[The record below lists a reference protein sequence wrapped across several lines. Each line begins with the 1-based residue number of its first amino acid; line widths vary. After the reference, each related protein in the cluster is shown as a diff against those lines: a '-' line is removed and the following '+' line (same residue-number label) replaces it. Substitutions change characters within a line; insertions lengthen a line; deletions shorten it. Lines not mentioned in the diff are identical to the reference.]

1 MFRDLRLG
9 LKIGAGFAVVLILLS
24 IVLGASIFAL
34 QSVSDGV
41 NKYRD
46 LARESNLSSRLQTN
60 MLMVRMNVKDFLRT
74 RNTEDIAT
82 YQDYLAKMQ
91 SFLNEAKQSVHSA
104 DRENLIDQV
113 SLSINT
119 YDKAFKQV
127 IELIRQRNA
136 LEAQL
141 GIYGETMR
149 KSIAE
154 IINNANQEG
163 NSMLTYHAAQAQR
176 GMLVGRLFVVKYLQ
190 SSRNE
195 DFTIAITNMD
205 QELQDEIS
213 ALKQDLQGTSQQDLF
228 MNFLKAHQDYLKDMR
243 GIQKQILQANTII
256 EDTLDRLGPQIATNV
271 EKITQSVM
279 QEQDT
284 LGPQLKNDTNRSIEI
299 TMILSVLAILLGI
312 VASYVLTI
320 VITRPVR
327 KAVNAA
333 NQLAEGDLTV
343 DVGKTSKDETGLLLA
358 AVQNTAMNLK
368 QMITTISGAST
379 ELASASTELAT
390 VTEQSSQSIIRQESE
405 TEMVA
410 TAMNEMT
417 VTVHDVAN
425 SASQAASAA
434 DKANQE
440 AESGANVVTRTIT
453 AIHALSDSVTQ
464 SSEKLSEVEQEVHN
478 ISTILDVIRG
488 IAEQTN
494 LLALNAAI
502 EAARAG
508 EQGRGFAVVA
518 DEVRSLASRTQD
530 STQEIQN
537 IIEQLRLGTQS
548 TVDAMNQG
556 KKQATACVAQADET
570 NKTLQA
576 ILHAIGVIN
585 DMNMQIASA
594 SEQQS
599 TVAESI
605 NENIVNVRQIAEE
618 NAVASDETR
627 QSSGEIARLAEQL
640 NHLVSRFK
648 I

>member
-1 MFRDLRLG
+1 MFRNLRLG
-9 LKIGAGFAVVLILLS
+9 LKIGAGFATVLILLS
-24 IVLGASIFAL
+24 IVLGASIYSL
-34 QSVSDGV
+34 QSVSDGIS
-41 NKYRD
+41 KYRD
-46 LARESNLSSRLQTN
+46 LARETNLSGRLQTN
-60 MLMVRMNVKDFLRT
+60 MLMVRMNVKDFLIT
-74 RNTEDIAT
+74 RDTDDIT
-82 YQDYLAKMQ
+82 SYQKYLAKMKG
-91 SFLNEAKQSVHSA
+91 FLNEAKQSVHSPERK
-104 DRENLIDQV
+104 DLIEQV
-113 SLSINT
+113 GQSINT
-119 YDKAFKQV
+119 YNTTFNQV
-127 IELIRQRNA
+127 VELVRQRNA
-136 LEAQL
+136 LEKQL
-141 GIYGETMR
+141 GIYGQEMR
-149 KSIAE
+149 ESIAQ
-154 IINNANQEG
+154 IIQSAYQEG
-163 NSMLTYHAAQAQR
+163 NATLTYNASQAQR
-176 GMLVGRLFVVKYLQ
+176 AMLVGRLFVVKFLQ
-190 SSRNE
+190 SSQEE

-205 QELQDEIS
+205 AGLQDELS
-213 ALKQDLQGTSQQDLF
+213 VLKQDLQGTPQQKLL
-228 MNFLKAHQDYLKDMR
+228 NTFLKAHQDYLKDMR
-243 GIQKQILQANTII
+243 DINSLISQANGMINH
-256 EDTLDRLGPQIATNV
+256 TLDELGPQIAADV
-271 EKITQSVM
+271 EKVTQSVM

-284 LGPQLKNDTNRSIEI
+284 LGPQLKDSTTRSIEVTI
-299 TMILSVLAILLGI
+299 LLSVLAILLGI
-312 VASYVLTI
+312 VASYLLTI
-320 VITRPVR
+320 VITKPVQ
-327 KAVNAA
+327 KAVKAA
-333 NQLAEGDLTV
+333 NQLADGDLTV
-343 DVGKTSKDETGLLLA
+343 NVGKTSKDETGLLLA
-358 AVQNTAMNLK
+358 AIQNTAVNLK

-425 SASQAASAA
+425 SASQAAGAA
-434 DKANQE
+434 DQANQE
-440 AESGANVVTRTIT
+440 AESGAGVVQRTIT
-453 AIHALSDSVTQ
+453 AIHSLSESVTQ
-464 SSEKLSEVEQEVHN
+464 SSERLSEVEQEVHN

-537 IIEQLRLGTQS
+537 IIEQLQQGTQS
-548 TVDAMNQG
+548 TVAAMNQG
-556 KKQATACVAQADET
+556 KKQATDCVKQADET
-570 NKTLQA
+570 NETLQA
-576 ILHAIGVIN
+576 IIHAISVIN

-640 NHLVSRFK
+640 NQLVARFK

>member
-34 QSVSDGV
+34 QSVSDGID
-41 NKYRD
+41 KYRD
-46 LARESNLSSRLQTN
+46 LARETNISSRLQTN
-60 MLMVRMNVKDFLRT
+60 MLMVRMNVKDFLIT
-74 RNTEDIAT
+74 RETEDITT
-82 YQDYLAKMQ
+82 YQNYLAKMQ
-91 SFLNEAKQSVHSA
+91 DFLDEAKQSVQSPERK
-104 DRENLIDQV
+104 DLIDQV
-113 SLSINT
+113 GRSIDT
-119 YDKAFKQV
+119 YNNAFKQAV
-127 IELIRQRNA
+127 EVVRQRNA
-136 LEAQL
+136 LETQL
-141 GIYGETMR
+141 GIYGEDMR
-149 KSIAE
+149 KAIAQ
-154 IINNANQEG
+154 IINSAYQEG
-163 NSMLTYHAAQAQR
+163 NTKLTYHAGQAQR

-190 SSRNE
+190 SSRDE
-195 DFTIAITNMD
+195 DFTTAITNMD
-205 QELQDEIS
+205 QELQDEIQ
-213 ALKQDLQGTSQQDLF
+213 ALKQDLQGTPQQNLLTT
-228 MNFLKAHQDYLKDMR
+228 FLNAHQDYLRDMR
-243 GIQKQILQANTII
+243 DIHSQISQANTII
-256 EDTLDRLGPQIATNV
+256 ETLDKLGPQIAADV
-271 EKITQSVM
+271 EKVTQLVM

-284 LGPQLKNDTNRSIEI
+284 LGPQLKDSTNRSIEI
-299 TMILSVLAILLGI
+299 TMLLSVLAILLGI
-312 VASYVLTI
+312 AASYVLTI
-320 VITRPVR
+320 AITKPVH
-327 KAVNAA
+327 KAVSAA
-333 NQLAEGDLTV
+333 NRLAEGDLTV

-379 ELASASTELAT
+379 ELASASTELAA

-425 SASQAASAA
+425 SASQAAGAA

-440 AESGANVVTRTIT
+440 AESGANVVARTIT
-453 AIHALSDSVTQ
+453 AIHSLSDSVTQ

-537 IIEQLRLGTQS
+537 IIEQLQQGTQS

-556 KKQATACVAQADET
+556 KKQAAACVEQADET
-570 NKTLQA
+570 NETLQA
-576 ILHAIGVIN
+576 IIHAIGVIN

-618 NAVASDETR
+618 NAVASNEAR

-640 NHLVSRFK
+640 NHLVARFK

>member
-9 LKIGAGFAVVLILLS
+9 LKIGSGFAVVLILLS

-34 QSVSDGV
+34 QSVSDGI

-46 LARESNLSSRLQTN
+46 LARETNLSSRLQTN
-60 MLMVRMNVKDFLRT
+60 MLMVRMNVKDFLIT
-74 RNTEDIAT
+74 RNTDDIT
-82 YQDYLAKMQ
+82 SYQKYLAKMKD
-91 SFLNEAKQSVHSA
+91 FLNEAKQSVHSPERK
-104 DRENLIDQV
+104 DLIDQV
-113 SLSINT
+113 GQSINT
-119 YDKAFKQV
+119 YNTTFNQV
-127 IELIRQRNA
+127 VELVRQRNG
-136 LEAQL
+136 LEEQL
-141 GIYGETMR
+141 GTYGQTMR
-149 KSIAE
+149 ESIAQ
-154 IINNANQEG
+154 IINSAYQEG
-163 NSMLTYHAAQAQR
+163 NAALTYNASQAQR
-176 GMLVGRLFVVKYLQ
+176 AMLVGRLFVVKYLQ
-190 SSRNE
+190 SSE
-195 DFTIAITNMD
+195 EKDFATAITNMD
-205 QELQDEIS
+205 QGLQDELS
-213 ALKQDLQGTSQQDLF
+213 TLKQDLQGTSQQTRL
-228 MNFLKAHQDYLKDMR
+228 NTFLKAHQDYLKDMR
-243 GIQKQILQANTII
+243 DINNLISQTNRMITN
-256 EDTLDRLGPQIATNV
+256 TLDELGPQIATNV
-271 EKITQSVM
+271 EKVTQLVM

-284 LGPQLKNDTNRSIEI
+284 LGPQLKDSTNRSIEI
-299 TMILSVLAILLGI
+299 TILLSVLAILLGI
-312 VASYVLTI
+312 AASYLLTL
-320 VITRPVR
+320 VITKPVH
-327 KAVNAA
+327 KAVQAA

-358 AVQNTAMNLK
+358 AIQNTAVNLK

-434 DKANQE
+434 DQANQE
-440 AESGANVVTRTIT
+440 AESGAGVVKRTIA
-453 AIHALSDSVTQ
+453 AIHSLSESVTQ

-537 IIEQLRLGTQS
+537 IIEQLQQGTQS
-548 TVDAMNQG
+548 TVNAMDQG
-556 KKQATACVAQADET
+556 KKQAMSCVEQADET
-570 NKTLQA
+570 NETLQT
-576 ILHAIGVIN
+576 IIHAIGVIN

-640 NHLVSRFK
+640 NQLVTRFK

>member
-1 MFRDLRLG
+1 
-9 LKIGAGFAVVLILLS
+9 
-24 IVLGASIFAL
+24 
-34 QSVSDGV
+34 
-41 NKYRD
+41 
-46 LARESNLSSRLQTN
+46 
-60 MLMVRMNVKDFLRT
+60 
-74 RNTEDIAT
+74 
-82 YQDYLAKMQ
+82 
-91 SFLNEAKQSVHSA
+91 
-104 DRENLIDQV
+104 
-113 SLSINT
+113 
-119 YDKAFKQV
+119 
-127 IELIRQRNA
+127 
-136 LEAQL
+136 
-141 GIYGETMR
+141 
-149 KSIAE
+149 
-154 IINNANQEG
+154 
-163 NSMLTYHAAQAQR
+163 
-176 GMLVGRLFVVKYLQ
+176 
-190 SSRNE
+190 
-195 DFTIAITNMD
+195 
-205 QELQDEIS
+205 
-213 ALKQDLQGTSQQDLF
+213 
-228 MNFLKAHQDYLKDMR
+228 
-243 GIQKQILQANTII
+243 
-256 EDTLDRLGPQIATNV
+256 
-271 EKITQSVM
+271 M

-284 LGPQLKNDTNRSIEI
+284 LGPQLKDSTNRSIEI
-299 TMILSVLAILLGI
+299 TIFLSVVAILLGI
-312 VASYVLTI
+312 AASYLLTI
-320 VITRPVR
+320 VITKPVH
-327 KAVNAA
+327 KAVKAA

-358 AVQNTAMNLK
+358 AIQNTAVNLK

-425 SASQAASAA
+425 SASQAAGAA
-434 DKANQE
+434 DQANQE
-440 AESGANVVTRTIT
+440 AESGAGVVKRTIT
-453 AIHALSDSVTQ
+453 AIHLLSESVTQ

-537 IIEQLRLGTQS
+537 IIEQLQHGTQS
-548 TVDAMNQG
+548 TVSAMNQG
-556 KKQATACVAQADET
+556 KKQAAACVEQADET
-570 NKTLQA
+570 NETLQA
-576 ILHAIGVIN
+576 IIHAISVIN

-640 NHLVSRFK
+640 NQLVARFK

>member
-9 LKIGAGFAVVLILLS
+9 LKIGSGFAVVLILLS

-34 QSVSDGV
+34 QSVSDGI
-41 NKYRD
+41 NKYRN
-46 LARESNLSSRLQTN
+46 LARETNLSSRLQTN
-60 MLMVRMNVKDFLRT
+60 MLMVRMNVKDFLIT
-74 RNTEDIAT
+74 RNTDDIT
-82 YQDYLAKMQ
+82 SYQKYLAKMKD
-91 SFLNEAKQSVHSA
+91 FLNEAKQSVHSPERK
-104 DRENLIDQV
+104 DLIDQV
-113 SLSINT
+113 GQSINT
-119 YDKAFKQV
+119 YNTTFNQV
-127 IELIRQRNA
+127 VELVRQRNG
-136 LEAQL
+136 LEEQL
-141 GIYGETMR
+141 GTYGQTMR
-149 KSIAE
+149 ESIAQ
-154 IINNANQEG
+154 IINSAYQEG
-163 NSMLTYHAAQAQR
+163 NAALTYNASQAQR
-176 GMLVGRLFVVKYLQ
+176 AMLVGRLFVVKYLQ
-190 SSRNE
+190 SSE
-195 DFTIAITNMD
+195 EKDFATAITNMD
-205 QELQDEIS
+205 QGLQDELS
-213 ALKQDLQGTSQQDLF
+213 TLKQDLQGTSQQTRL
-228 MNFLKAHQDYLKDMR
+228 NTFLKAHQDYLKDMR
-243 GIQKQILQANTII
+243 DINNLISQTNRMITN
-256 EDTLDRLGPQIATNV
+256 TLDELGPQIATDV
-271 EKITQSVM
+271 EKVTQLVM

-284 LGPQLKNDTNRSIEI
+284 LGPQLKDSTNRSIEI
-299 TMILSVLAILLGI
+299 TILLSVLAILLGI
-312 VASYVLTI
+312 AASYLLTL
-320 VITRPVR
+320 VITKPVH
-327 KAVNAA
+327 KAVQAA

-358 AVQNTAMNLK
+358 AIQNTAVNLK

-434 DKANQE
+434 DQANQE
-440 AESGANVVTRTIT
+440 AESGAGVVKRTIA
-453 AIHALSDSVTQ
+453 AIHSLSESVTQ

-537 IIEQLRLGTQS
+537 IIEQLQQGTQS
-548 TVDAMNQG
+548 TVNAMDQG
-556 KKQATACVAQADET
+556 KKQAMSCVEQADET
-570 NKTLQA
+570 NETLQT
-576 ILHAIGVIN
+576 IIHAIGVIN

-640 NHLVSRFK
+640 NQLVTRFK

>member
-9 LKIGAGFAVVLILLS
+9 LKIGTGFAAVLILLS
-24 IVLGASIFAL
+24 IVLGASIYSL
-34 QSVSDGV
+34 QSVSDGI

-46 LARESNLSSRLQTN
+46 LARETNLSGRLQTN
-60 MLMVRMNVKDFLRT
+60 MLMVRMNVKDFLIT
-74 RNTEDIAT
+74 RNTEDIT
-82 YQDYLAKMQ
+82 SYQQYLAKMQ
-91 SFLNEAKQSVHSA
+91 DFLEQAKQSDHSPERR
-104 DRENLIDQV
+104 DLIEQV
-113 SLSINT
+113 GQSINT
-119 YDKAFKQV
+119 YNNTFNQV
-127 IELIRQRNA
+127 VTLVRQRNM
-136 LEAQL
+136 LEKQL
-141 GIYGETMR
+141 DTYGQAMR
-149 KSIAE
+149 ESIAQ
-154 IINNANQEG
+154 IINTAYQKG
-163 NSMLTYHAAQAQR
+163 DSTLTYNASQAQR
-176 GMLVGRLFVVKYLQ
+176 AMLVGRLFVVKYFQ
-190 SSRNE
+190 SSQE
-195 DFTIAITNMD
+195 KDFTTAITNMD
-205 QELQDEIS
+205 QGLQDEIS
-213 ALKQDLQGTSQQDLF
+213 ALKQNLQGTQQELF
-228 MNFLKAHQDYLKDMR
+228 NTFLKAHQDYLKDMHD
-243 GIQKQILQANTII
+243 INNLISQANQMISN
-256 EDTLDRLGPQIATNV
+256 TLDELGPKIATDV
-271 EKITQSVM
+271 EKITLSVM
-279 QEQDT
+279 QQQDT
-284 LGPQLKNDTNRSIEI
+284 LGPQLKDSTNRSIEI
-299 TMILSVLAILLGI
+299 TIFLSVVAILLGI
-312 VASYVLTI
+312 AASYLLTI
-320 VITRPVR
+320 VITKPVH
-327 KAVNAA
+327 KAVKAA

-343 DVGKTSKDETGLLLA
+343 DVGETSKDETGLLLA
-358 AVQNTAMNLK
+358 AIQNTAVNLK

-425 SASQAASAA
+425 SASQAAGAA
-434 DKANQE
+434 DQANQE
-440 AESGANVVTRTIT
+440 AESGAGVVKRTIA
-453 AIHALSDSVTQ
+453 AIHLLSESVTQ

-537 IIEQLRLGTQS
+537 IIEQLQHGTQS
-548 TVDAMNQG
+548 TVNAMNQG
-556 KKQATACVAQADET
+556 KKQAAACVEQADET
-570 NKTLQA
+570 NETLQA
-576 ILHAIGVIN
+576 IIHAIGVIN

-640 NHLVSRFK
+640 NQLVARFK

>member
-1 MFRDLRLG
+1 
-9 LKIGAGFAVVLILLS
+9 
-24 IVLGASIFAL
+24 
-34 QSVSDGV
+34 
-41 NKYRD
+41 
-46 LARESNLSSRLQTN
+46 
-60 MLMVRMNVKDFLRT
+60 MLMVRMNVKDFLIT
-74 RNTEDIAT
+74 RNTDDIT
-82 YQDYLAKMQ
+82 SYQKYLAKMKD
-91 SFLNEAKQSVHSA
+91 FLNEAKQSVHSPERK
-104 DRENLIDQV
+104 DLIDQV
-113 SLSINT
+113 GQSINT
-119 YDKAFKQV
+119 YNTTFNQV
-127 IELIRQRNA
+127 VELVRQRNG
-136 LEAQL
+136 LEEQL
-141 GIYGETMR
+141 GTYGQTMR
-149 KSIAE
+149 ESIAQ
-154 IINNANQEG
+154 IINSAYQEG
-163 NSMLTYHAAQAQR
+163 NAALTYNASQAQR
-176 GMLVGRLFVVKYLQ
+176 AMLVGRLFVVKYLQ
-190 SSRNE
+190 SSE
-195 DFTIAITNMD
+195 EKDFATAITNMD
-205 QELQDEIS
+205 QGLQDELS
-213 ALKQDLQGTSQQDLF
+213 TLKQDLQGTSQQTRL
-228 MNFLKAHQDYLKDMR
+228 NTFLKAHQDYLKDMR
-243 GIQKQILQANTII
+243 DINNLISQTNRMITN
-256 EDTLDRLGPQIATNV
+256 TLDELGPQIATDV
-271 EKITQSVM
+271 EKVTQLVM

-284 LGPQLKNDTNRSIEI
+284 LGPQLKDSTNRSIEI
-299 TMILSVLAILLGI
+299 TILLSVLAILLGI
-312 VASYVLTI
+312 AASYLLTL
-320 VITRPVR
+320 VITKPVH
-327 KAVNAA
+327 KAVQAA

-358 AVQNTAMNLK
+358 AIQNTAVNLK

-434 DKANQE
+434 DQANQE
-440 AESGANVVTRTIT
+440 AESGAGVVKRTIA
-453 AIHALSDSVTQ
+453 AIHSLSESVTQ

-537 IIEQLRLGTQS
+537 IIEQLQQGTQS
-548 TVDAMNQG
+548 TVNAMDQG
-556 KKQATACVAQADET
+556 KKQAMSCVEQADET
-570 NKTLQA
+570 NETLQT
-576 ILHAIGVIN
+576 IIHAIGVIN

-640 NHLVSRFK
+640 NQLVTRFK

>member
-1 MFRDLRLG
+1 MFRNLRLG
-9 LKIGAGFAVVLILLS
+9 LKIGAGFATVLILLS
-24 IVLGASIFAL
+24 IVLGASIYSL
-34 QSVSDGV
+34 QSVSDGIS
-41 NKYRD
+41 KYRD
-46 LARESNLSSRLQTN
+46 LARETNLSGRLQTN
-60 MLMVRMNVKDFLRT
+60 MLMVRMNVKDFLIT
-74 RNTEDIAT
+74 RDTDDIT
-82 YQDYLAKMQ
+82 SYQKYLAKMKG
-91 SFLNEAKQSVHSA
+91 FLNEAKQSVHSPERK
-104 DRENLIDQV
+104 DLIEQVDQ
-113 SLSINT
+113 SINT
-119 YDKAFKQV
+119 YNTTFNQV
-127 IELIRQRNA
+127 VELVRQRNA
-136 LEAQL
+136 LEKQL
-141 GIYGETMR
+141 GIYGQEMR
-149 KSIAE
+149 ESIAQ
-154 IINNANQEG
+154 IIQSAYQEG
-163 NSMLTYHAAQAQR
+163 NATLTYNASQAQR
-176 GMLVGRLFVVKYLQ
+176 AMLVGRLFVVKFLQ
-190 SSRNE
+190 SSQEE

-205 QELQDEIS
+205 AGLQDELS
-213 ALKQDLQGTSQQDLF
+213 VLKQDLQGTPQQKLL
-228 MNFLKAHQDYLKDMR
+228 NTFLKAHQDYLKDMR
-243 GIQKQILQANTII
+243 DINSLISQANGMINH
-256 EDTLDRLGPQIATNV
+256 TLDELGPQIAADV
-271 EKITQSVM
+271 EKVTQSVM

-284 LGPQLKNDTNRSIEI
+284 LGPQLKDSTTRSIEVTI
-299 TMILSVLAILLGI
+299 LLSVLAILLGI
-312 VASYVLTI
+312 VASYLLTI
-320 VITRPVR
+320 VITKPVQ
-327 KAVNAA
+327 KAVKAA
-333 NQLAEGDLTV
+333 NQLADGDLTV
-343 DVGKTSKDETGLLLA
+343 NVGKTSKDETGLLLA
-358 AVQNTAMNLK
+358 AIQNTAVNLK

-425 SASQAASAA
+425 SASQAAGAA
-434 DKANQE
+434 DQANQE
-440 AESGANVVTRTIT
+440 AESGAGVVQRTIT
-453 AIHALSDSVTQ
+453 AIHSLSESVTQ
-464 SSEKLSEVEQEVHN
+464 SSERLSEVEQEVHN

-537 IIEQLRLGTQS
+537 IIEQLQQGTQS
-548 TVDAMNQG
+548 TVAAMNQG
-556 KKQATACVAQADET
+556 KKQATDCVKQADET
-570 NKTLQA
+570 NETLQA
-576 ILHAIGVIN
+576 IIHAISVIN

-640 NHLVSRFK
+640 NQLVARFK

>member
-127 IELIRQRNA
+127 IELVRQRNA

-149 KSIAE
+149 KNIAE

-243 GIQKQILQANTII
+243 DIQKQILQANAII
-256 EDTLDRLGPQIATNV
+256 EDTLDKLGPQIATNV

-320 VITRPVR
+320 VITKPVR

-425 SASQAASAA
+425 SASQAATAA

-440 AESGANVVTRTIT
+440 AESGANVVARTIT
-453 AIHALSDSVTQ
+453 AIHSLSDSVTQ

-537 IIEQLRLGTQS
+537 IIEQLQLGTQS

-618 NAVASDETR
+618 NAVASDEAR

-640 NHLVSRFK
+640 NHLVARFK
-648 I
+648 V

>member
-9 LKIGAGFAVVLILLS
+9 LKIGSGFAVVLILLS
-24 IVLGASIFAL
+24 IVLGASILAL
-34 QSVSDGV
+34 QAVSDGIAQ
-41 NKYRD
+41 YRG
-46 LARESNLSSRLQTN
+46 LARETNLSSRLQAN
-60 MLMVRMNVKDFLRT
+60 MLMVRMNVKDFLIT
-74 RNTEDIAT
+74 RDTGDLT
-82 YQDYLAKMQ
+82 QYQEYLAKMDDFLGEAQQYIQ
-91 SFLNEAKQSVHSA
+91 SPQRAELINNVDRLMTTYRNAFEQVVELAKQR
-104 DRENLIDQV
+104 RELEKVQG
-113 SLSINT
+113 
-119 YDKAFKQV
+119 AHG
-127 IELIRQRNA
+127 EEMRNA
-136 LEAQL
+136 IAQ
-141 GIYGETMR
+141 IID
-149 KSIAE
+149 IAYE
-154 IINNANQEG
+154 NNDNQ
-163 NSMLTYHAAQAQR
+163 LTYHAGQAQR
-176 GMLVGRLFVVKYLQ
+176 GMLVGRLFV
-190 SSRNE
+190 SRYVQTSRDE

-205 QELQDEIS
+205 QELKDEIA
-213 ALKQDLQGTSQQDLF
+213 ALEQDLQGTPQQNLLDTFLNAHRGYIADMHTLRDLI
-228 MNFLKAHQDYLKDMR
+228 KKT
-243 GIQKQILQANTII
+243 NTII
-256 EDTLDRLGPQIATNV
+256 HDTLDKVGPQIASDV
-271 EKITQSVM
+271 EDVKRSVM

-284 LGPQLKNDTNRSIEI
+284 IGPQLKSDTNRSINI
-299 TMILSVLAILLGI
+299 TMLLSVLAILLGI
-312 VASYVLTI
+312 AASYVLTI

-327 KAVNAA
+327 KAVDAA
-333 NQLAEGDLTV
+333 NQLAQGDLTV

-358 AVQNTAMNLK
+358 AVQNTAANLK

-379 ELASASTELAT
+379 ELASASTELAA
-390 VTEQSSQSIIRQESE
+390 VTEQSSQSIVRQESE

-440 AESGANVVTRTIT
+440 AESGANVVARTIA
-453 AIHALSDSVTQ
+453 AIHSLSDSVTQ

-508 EQGRGFAVVA
+508 DQGRGFAVVA

-537 IIEQLRLGTQS
+537 IIEQLQRGTQS
-548 TVDAMNQG
+548 TVEAMTQG
-556 KKQATACVAQADET
+556 KKQAAACVEQADET
-570 NKTLQA
+570 NATLQA
-576 ILHAIGVIN
+576 IMHAIGVIN

-594 SEQQS
+594 SEEQS

-605 NENIVNVRQIAEE
+605 NENVVNVRQIAQE
-618 NAVASDETR
+618 NATASDEAR

-640 NHLVSRFK
+640 NQLVARFK

>member
-24 IVLGASIFAL
+24 IVLGASIIAL
-34 QSVSDGV
+34 QSVSDGI
-41 NKYRD
+41 NQYRG
-46 LARESNLSSRLQTN
+46 LARETNLSSRLQTN
-60 MLMVRMNVKDFLRT
+60 MLMVRMNVKDFLIT
-74 RNTEDIAT
+74 RNTEDITT
-82 YQDYLAKMQ
+82 YQNYLAKMRNY
-91 SFLNEAKQSVHSA
+91 LNEAKQLIQSPERK
-104 DRENLIDQV
+104 DLIDQV
-113 SLSINT
+113 GSAIDT
-119 YDKAFKQV
+119 YDNAFKQV
-127 IELIRQRNA
+127 VELVRKRNH
-136 LEAQL
+136 LEEKL
-141 GIYGETMR
+141 STYGEEMR
-149 KSIAE
+149 KTVAQILNA
-154 IINNANQEG
+154 ANQE
-163 NSMLTYHAAQAQR
+163 NNTTLTYRAAQTQR

-190 SSRNE
+190 SSLDE
-195 DFTIAITNMD
+195 DFTIAVTNMD
-205 QELQDEIS
+205 QELQDEIQ
-213 ALKQDLQGTSQQDLF
+213 ALKQEIQGTSQQPLLTA
-228 MNFLKAHQDYLKDMR
+228 FLKAHQDYLRDMND
-243 GIQKQILQANTII
+243 IHTQIAQSNKII
-256 EDTLDRLGPQIATNV
+256 TGTLDRLGPQIAANV
-271 EKITQSVM
+271 EKVTLSVM
-279 QEQDT
+279 KEQDT
-284 LGPQLKNDTNRSIEI
+284 LGPELKDNTSRSIEI
-299 TMILSVLAILLGI
+299 TMLLSVLAIVLGI
-312 VASYVLTI
+312 AASYVLTI
-320 VITRPVR
+320 AITRPVR

-333 NQLAEGDLTV
+333 NLLAEGDLTI

-358 AVQNTAMNLK
+358 AVQNTAINLK
-368 QMITTISGAST
+368 EMITTISGAST

-425 SASQAASAA
+425 SASQAATAA

-440 AESGANVVTRTIT
+440 AESGANVVSRTIK
-453 AIHALSDSVTQ
+453 AIHLLSDSVTQ
-464 SSEKLSEVEQEVHN
+464 SAEKLSEVEQEVHN

-537 IIEQLRLGTQS
+537 IIEQLQQGTQS
-548 TVDAMNQG
+548 TVDAMSQG
-556 KKQATACVAQADET
+556 KKQASVCVEQADET
-570 NKTLQA
+570 NETLQA
-576 ILHAIGVIN
+576 IIHAIGVIN